1 MKNIG
6 LIFRKDIGGLL
17 KNFLAL
23 VIALGVCAL
32 PALYAWFNI
41 YANWDPYAN
50 TGNVRI
56 AVVNN
61 DKGWIN
67 EDKENINIGQ
77 SVVNELKEK
86 DSIGW
91 VFLETEQEATEGG
104 KSGNYY
110 AAIVID
116 VDFTY
121 GMYHGV
127 KDYLCK
133 M

>member
-1 MKNIG
+1 MCLVFIRIEDTLGKNI
-6 LIFRKDIGGLL
+6 
-17 KNFLAL
+17 
-23 VIALGVCAL
+23 
-32 PALYAWFNI
+32 
-41 YANWDPYAN
+41 
-50 TGNVRI
+50 
-56 AVVNN
+56 
-61 DKGWIN
+61 
-67 EDKENINIGQ
+67 
-77 SVVNELKEK
+77 VNELKEK

-104 KSGNYY
+104 KSGIYY

>member
-67 EDKENINIGQ
+67 EDKENINILFQGKTRKLF
-77 SVVNELKEK
+77 SLLL
-86 DSIGW
+86 GA
-91 VFLETEQEATEGG
+91 VFLA
-104 KSGNYY
+104 
-110 AAIVID
+110 
-116 VDFTY
+116 
-121 GMYHGV
+121 GV
-127 KDYLCK
+127 GLMTRQVLDYIGDGSHYSAK
-133 M
+133 YIY